1 MSSTE
6 ADVVI
11 DPQTIKELHLFE
23 AAISDVDTEVTAK
36 QYLMSR
42 SIFAARQSTIAKIPS
57 FWAVTFDNAASE
69 LEAAVTPAD
78 LEVFSAALT
87 SVEVTRPE
95 IPAAAQPSDMGL
107 DKFGEPRSL
116 QFTFRFAENAWFS
129 DTELTKTFYF
139 RYGKDGSAGLVSEP
153 IKINWKSAEKDLTQG
168 LSDAA
173 LAFWNVQKATPSQQL
188 DGVLANDA
196 RHARDAA
203 AKQLPQYQALAKKLE
218 DNVEGAL
225 SFFNFFSYR
234 GRWISAAEH
243 AQAKAELLAKRKAA
257 HSGDE
262 MADDEEEDDDD
273 DEDFTEEAV
282 ETFPAGHEVAVT
294 IAEDIYPNAI
304 DYFMGNTID
313 SDIEIGDDDEDDEDE
328 EMEG

>member
-1 MSSTE
+1 MSSSE

-42 SIFAARQSTIAKIPS
+42 DIFAARQKTIAKIPS

-95 IPAAAQPSDMGL
+95 IPASAKPSDLGL

-116 QFTFRFAENAWFS
+116 QFTFRFGDNEWFS
-129 DTELTKTFYF
+129 DKELTKAFYF

-153 IKINWKSAEKDLTQG
+153 IKINWKSPAKDLTQG

-173 LAFWNVQKATPSQQL
+173 LAFWNAQKADPSQKL

-203 AKQLPQYQALAKKLE
+203 AKNLPEYQSLAKKLE
-218 DNVEGAL
+218 SNVEGAL

-243 AQAKAELLAKRKAA
+243 VEAKAELFAKRRAA
-257 HSGDE
+257 QAGQE
-262 MADDEEEDDDD
+262 TEEEDDDDDD

-294 IAEDIYPNAI
+294 IAEDIFPNAI

-313 SDIEIGDDDEDDEDE
+313 SDIEIDDDDDEDE

>member
-1 MSSTE
+1 MSSSE

-11 DPQTIKELHLFE
+11 SPETIKELHLFE

-42 SIFAARQSTIAKIPS
+42 DIFAARQKTIAKIPS

-69 LEAAVTPAD
+69 LEAAVTPSD

-95 IPAAAQPSDMGL
+95 IPASAKPSDLGL

-116 QFTFRFAENAWFS
+116 QFTFRFADNEWFS
-129 DTELTKTFYF
+129 DKELTKIFYF

-153 IKINWKSAEKDLTQG
+153 IKINWKSPAKDLTQG

-173 LAFWNVQKATPSQQL
+173 LAFWNAQKANPSQKL
-188 DGVLANDA
+188 NEVLANDA

-203 AKQLPQYQALAKKLE
+203 AKNIPEYQTLAKKLE
-218 DNVEGAL
+218 SNVEGAL

-243 AQAKAELLAKRKAA
+243 GEAKAELLAKRTAA
-257 HSGDE
+257 QNGQDME
-262 MADDEEEDDDD
+262 EDDDDDDD

-294 IAEDIYPNAI
+294 IAEDIFPNAI
-304 DYFMGNTID
+304 DYFMGSPID
-313 SDIEIGDDDEDDEDE
+313 SDIELDEDDDEDE

>member
-1 MSSTE
+1 MSSSD
-6 ADVVI
+6 ADVLI
-11 DPQTIKELHLFE
+11 EPQTIKELHLFE

-42 SIFAARQSTIAKIPS
+42 DIFAARQKTIAKIPS

-69 LEAAVTPAD
+69 LEAAVTQTD

-87 SVEVTRPE
+87 SLEVTRPE
-95 IPAAAQPSDMGL
+95 IPASAKASDLGL

-116 QFTFRFAENAWFS
+116 QFTFRFSDNKWFS
-129 DTELTKTFYF
+129 DKELTKTFYF

-153 IKINWKSAEKDLTQG
+153 IKIHWKSSETDLTQG

-173 LAFWNVQKATPSQQL
+173 LAFWQAQKANPSQNL

-203 AKQLPQYQALAKKLE
+203 AKELPEYKSLAKMLE

-234 GRWISAAEH
+234 GRWISNAEH
-243 AQAKAELLAKRKAA
+243 TQAKAELLARRHAA
-257 HSGDE
+257 ITNEVDE
-262 MADDEEEDDDD
+262 DDEDDD

-294 IAEDIYPNAI
+294 IAEDIFPNAI

-313 SDIEIGDDDEDDEDE
+313 SDIDIDEDDDEDE

>member
-1 MSSTE
+1 MSSSD

-11 DPQTIKELHLFE
+11 DPQTIKQLHLLE
-23 AAISDVDTEVTAK
+23 SAISDVDTEVTAK

-42 SIFAARQSTIAKIPS
+42 DIFAARQKTISQIPS
-57 FWAVTFDNAASE
+57 FWAVAFDNAASE
-69 LEAAVTPAD
+69 LEATVTPAD

-95 IPAAAQPSDMGL
+95 IPAAATASDMGL

-116 QFTFRFAENAWFS
+116 RFTFRFADNEWFADS
-129 DTELTKTFYF
+129 ELAKTFYF
-139 RYGKDGSAGLVSEP
+139 RYGKDGSAGLVSDP
-153 IKINWKSAEKDLTQG
+153 IKIHWKSADKDLTQG
-168 LSDAA
+168 LTDLA
-173 LAFWNVQKATPSQQL
+173 LAFWNAQKADASQNL

-203 AKQLPQYQALAKKLE
+203 AKKLPQYQALADKLS
-218 DNVEGAL
+218 NNGEGAL

-243 AQAKAELLAKRKAA
+243 VQAKAELLAKRKAA
-257 HSGDE
+257 QAGDE
-262 MADDEEEDDDD
+262 MEEEEDDDEDD

-294 IAEDIYPNAI
+294 IAEDIFPNAI

-313 SDIEIGDDDEDDEDE
+313 SDLELDDDDDEDE

>member
-1 MSSTE
+1 MSSSD

-42 SIFAARQSTIAKIPS
+42 DIFAARQKTIAKIPS

-95 IPAAAQPSDMGL
+95 IPASAKPSDLGL

-116 QFTFRFAENAWFS
+116 QFTFRFGDNEWFS
-129 DTELTKTFYF
+129 DKELTKTFYF

-153 IKINWKSAEKDLTQG
+153 IKINWKSPEKDLTQG

-173 LAFWNVQKATPSQQL
+173 LAFWSAQKADASQKL

-203 AKQLPQYQALAKKLE
+203 AKKIPEYQSLAKKLE
-218 DNVEGAL
+218 SNVEGAL

-243 AQAKAELLAKRKAA
+243 VEAKAELLAKRKAA
-257 HSGDE
+257 QSGNE
-262 MADDEEEDDDD
+262 MEEEDDDSDD

-294 IAEDIYPNAI
+294 IAEDIFPNAI

-313 SDIEIGDDDEDDEDE
+313 SDIEIDDDDDEDE

>member
-1 MSSTE
+1 MSSPDE
-6 ADVVI
+6 VVI

-36 QYLMSR
+36 QYLMTR
-42 SIFAARQSTIAKIPS
+42 DIFAARQNTIAKIPS
-57 FWAVTFDNAASE
+57 FWAETFDNASTE

-78 LEVFSAALT
+78 LEIFSAALT
-87 SVEVTRPE
+87 SLEVSRPE
-95 IPAAAQPSDMGL
+95 IPADAKPSDMGIE
-107 DKFGEPRSL
+107 KFGEPRSL
-116 QFTFRFAENAWFS
+116 RFTFRFKENDWFS
-129 DTELTKTFYF
+129 DKELAKTFFF

-153 IKINWKSAEKDLTQG
+153 VKINWKSPEKDLTQG

-173 LAFWNVQKATPSQQL
+173 LAFWAAQKGNASQNL

-203 AKQLPQYQALAKKLE
+203 AKQMPEYKALAKKLE
-218 DNVEGAL
+218 DNVTGAL

-243 AQAKAELLAKRKAA
+243 IEAKAELLAKRKAA
-257 HSGDE
+257 QAGQDMDE
-262 MADDEEEDDDD
+262 DDEDEDDD

-294 IAEDIYPNAI
+294 IAEDIFPNAI
-304 DYFMGNTID
+304 DYFMGSTID
-313 SDIEIGDDDEDDEDE
+313 SDIDIDDDDDEDE

>member
-1 MSSTE
+1 MSSPD

-23 AAISDVDTEVTAK
+23 AAISDVETEVTAK

-42 SIFAARQSTIAKIPS
+42 DIFAARQKTIAKIPS

-95 IPAAAQPSDMGL
+95 IPATAKPTDLGL

-116 QFTFRFAENAWFS
+116 QFTFRFADNEWFA
-129 DTELTKTFYF
+129 DKELTKTFYF
-139 RYGKDGSAGLVSEP
+139 RFGKDGSAGLVSEP
-153 IKINWKSAEKDLTQG
+153 IKINWKSAGKDLTQG
-168 LSDAA
+168 LTDAA
-173 LAFWNVQKATPSQQL
+173 LAFWNAQKANPSQKL

-203 AKQLPQYQALAKKLE
+203 AKTLPEYQALAKKLE
-218 DNVEGAL
+218 SNVEGAL

-243 AQAKAELLAKRKAA
+243 VEAKAEVLAKRAA
-257 HSGDE
+257 AQAGTE
-262 MADDEEEDDDD
+262 MAEDEDEDDDD

-313 SDIEIGDDDEDDEDE
+313 SDIDLDEDDDEDE

>member
-1 MSSTE
+1 MSSSD

-42 SIFAARQSTIAKIPS
+42 DIFAARQKTIAKIPS

-95 IPAAAQPSDMGL
+95 IPASAKASDLGL

-116 QFTFRFAENAWFS
+116 QFTFRFGDNEWFS
-129 DTELTKTFYF
+129 DKELTKTFFF

-153 IKINWKSAEKDLTQG
+153 IKINWKSPEKDLTQG

-173 LAFWNVQKATPSQQL
+173 LAFWNAQKADASQKL
-188 DGVLANDA
+188 DGVLANEA

-203 AKQLPQYQALAKKLE
+203 AKKITEYQSLAKKLE
-218 DNVEGAL
+218 SNVEGAL

-243 AQAKAELLAKRKAA
+243 VEAKAELLTKRKAA
-257 HSGDE
+257 QAGNE
-262 MADDEEEDDDD
+262 MEEDDDDNDD

-294 IAEDIYPNAI
+294 IAEDIFPNAI

-313 SDIEIGDDDEDDEDE
+313 SDIEIDDDDDEDE

>member
-1 MSSTE
+1 MSSTD
-6 ADVVI
+6 ADVVVT
-11 DPQTIKELHLFE
+11 PETIKELHLFE
-23 AAISDVDTEVTAK
+23 AAISDVDTEITAK

-42 SIFAARQSTIAKIPS
+42 DIFAARQKTIAKIPS
-57 FWAVTFDNAASE
+57 FWAVTFDNAATE
-69 LEAAVTPAD
+69 LEAAVTAAD
-78 LEVFSAALT
+78 LEVFAAALT

-95 IPAAAQPSDMGL
+95 IPASAKPSDMGL

-116 QFTFRFAENAWFS
+116 QFTFRFGDNEWFA
-129 DTELTKTFYF
+129 DKELTKTFYF

-153 IKINWKSAEKDLTQG
+153 IKIHWKSAEKDLTKG

-173 LAFWNVQKATPSQQL
+173 LAFWHAQKANPSQNL

-203 AKQLPQYQALAKKLE
+203 AKKMPEYQSLAKKLE
-218 DNVEGAL
+218 DDVDGNQ

-243 AQAKAELLAKRKAA
+243 AEARAELLAKRKRAQA
-257 HSGDE
+257 GQEMDE
-262 MADDEEEDDDD
+262 DEDDDEEDD

-294 IAEDIYPNAI
+294 IAEDIFPNAI
-304 DYFMGNTID
+304 DYFMGNSMD
-313 SDIEIGDDDEDDEDE
+313 SDIEIDDEDEDE

>member
-1 MSSTE
+1 MSSTD
-6 ADVVI
+6 ADVLI

-42 SIFAARQSTIAKIPS
+42 DIFAARQKTIDKIPS
-57 FWAVTFDNAASE
+57 FWAVTLDNAASE
-69 LEAAVTPAD
+69 LEAAVTAKD

-95 IPAAAQPSDMGL
+95 IPASAKASDLGL
-107 DKFGEPRSL
+107 EKFGEPRSL
-116 QFTFRFAENAWFS
+116 QFTFRFGTNKWFS
-129 DTELTKTFYF
+129 DKELTKIFYF

-153 IKINWKSAEKDLTQG
+153 IKINWKSAQTDLTQG

-173 LAFWNVQKATPSQQL
+173 LVFWNAQKANPSQNL

-203 AKQLPQYQALAKKLE
+203 AKELPEYKSLAKKLE

-243 AQAKAELLAKRKAA
+243 VEAKAELLARRKAA
-257 HSGDE
+257 INNEVDE
-262 MADDEEEDDDD
+262 DDDDDD

-294 IAEDIYPNAI
+294 IAEDIFPNAI

-313 SDIEIGDDDEDDEDE
+313 SDIDLDEDDDDEDE

>member
-1 MSSTE
+1 MSSSE

-42 SIFAARQSTIAKIPS
+42 DIFAARQKTIAKIPS

-69 LEAAVTPAD
+69 LEAAVTPSD

-95 IPAAAQPSDMGL
+95 IPASAKPSDVGL

-116 QFTFRFAENAWFS
+116 QFTFRFGDNEWFS
-129 DTELTKTFYF
+129 DKELTKIFYF

-153 IKINWKSAEKDLTQG
+153 IKINWKSPEKDLTQG

-173 LAFWNVQKATPSQQL
+173 LAFWNAQKADPSQKL

-203 AKQLPQYQALAKKLE
+203 AKNLPEYQSLAKKLE
-218 DNVEGAL
+218 DGADGTL

-243 AQAKAELLAKRKAA
+243 GEAKAELLAKRKAA
-257 HSGDE
+257 QAGQDMDE
-262 MADDEEEDDDD
+262 DDEDDDD
-273 DEDFTEEAV
+273 EEDFTEEAV

-313 SDIEIGDDDEDDEDE
+313 SDIDIDDDDDEDE

>member
-1 MSSTE
+1 MSSSE
-6 ADVVI
+6 ADVLI

-42 SIFAARQSTIAKIPS
+42 DIFAARQKTIAKIPS

-69 LEAAVTPAD
+69 LEARRRHPR
-78 LEVFSAALT
+78 
-87 SVEVTRPE
+87 RPR
-95 IPAAAQPSDMGL
+95 GL

-116 QFTFRFAENAWFS
+116 QFTFRFGDNEWFS
-129 DTELTKTFYF
+129 DKELTKVFYF

-153 IKINWKSAEKDLTQG
+153 IKINWKSPAKDLTQG

-173 LAFWNVQKATPSQQL
+173 LAFWNAQKANASQKL

-196 RHARDAA
+196 RHTRDAA
-203 AKQLPQYQALAKKLE
+203 AKDIPEYQSLAKKLE
-218 DNVEGAL
+218 SNVEGAL

-243 AQAKAELLAKRKAA
+243 VEAKAELFAKRKAA
-257 HSGDE
+257 QAGQE
-262 MADDEEEDDDD
+262 IEEDDEDDDD

-294 IAEDIYPNAI
+294 LAEDIFPNAI

-313 SDIEIGDDDEDDEDE
+313 SDIEIDDDDDEDE

>member
-1 MSSTE
+1 MSS
-6 ADVVI
+6 ADEVVI

-23 AAISDVDTEVTAK
+23 AAISDIDTEVTAK
-36 QYLMSR
+36 QYLMTR
-42 SIFAARQSTIAKIPS
+42 DIFAARQKTISKIPS
-57 FWAVTFDNAASE
+57 FWAVTFDNAATE
-69 LEAAVTPAD
+69 LEAAVTPND
-78 LEVFSAALT
+78 LKIFSNALT
-87 SVEVTRPE
+87 AVEVTRPE
-95 IPAAAQPSDMGL
+95 VPASAKASDMGI

-116 QFTFRFAENAWFS
+116 QFTFRFAENEWIA
-129 DTELTKTFYF
+129 DKELVKTFYF

-153 IKINWKSAEKDLTQG
+153 IKINWKSPDKDQTQG

-173 LAFWNVQKATPSQQL
+173 LAFWNAQKGNGSQKL
-188 DGVLANDA
+188 DGVLDNEA

-203 AKQLPQYQALAKKLE
+203 AKEMPEYKALAKKLQ
-218 DNVEGAL
+218 DNVAGAL

-243 AQAKAELLAKRKAA
+243 AEAKAELLSKRKAA
-257 HSGDE
+257 QAGQDMDE
-262 MADDEEEDDDD
+262 DDDDEDDD

-294 IAEDIYPNAI
+294 LAEDIYPNAI

-313 SDIEIGDDDEDDEDE
+313 SDIDLDEDDEDEDE

>member
-1 MSSTE
+1 MSTSD

-42 SIFAARQSTIAKIPS
+42 DIFAARQKTIAKIPS

-95 IPAAAQPSDMGL
+95 IPASARPSDLGL

-116 QFTFRFAENAWFS
+116 QFTFRFGDNEWFA
-129 DTELTKTFYF
+129 DKALTKTFYF

-153 IKINWKSAEKDLTQG
+153 IKIGWKSPEKDLTQG

-173 LAFWNVQKATPSQQL
+173 LAFWNAQKADASQKL

-196 RHARDAA
+196 RHTRDAA
-203 AKQLPQYQALAKKLE
+203 AKKVPEYQSLAKKLE
-218 DNVEGAL
+218 NNVEGAL

-243 AQAKAELLAKRKAA
+243 VEAKAELLAKRKAA
-257 HSGDE
+257 QAGTE
-262 MADDEEEDDDD
+262 MEEDDDDNDD

-294 IAEDIYPNAI
+294 IAEDIFPNAI

-313 SDIEIGDDDEDDEDE
+313 SDSDLDLDEDEDE

>member
-1 MSSTE
+1 MSSSD

-42 SIFAARQSTIAKIPS
+42 DIFAARQKTIAKIPS
-57 FWAVTFDNAASE
+57 FWAVTFDNAATE

-95 IPAAAQPSDMGL
+95 IPASAKPSDLGL

-116 QFTFRFAENAWFS
+116 QFTFRFGDNEWFS
-129 DTELTKTFYF
+129 DKELTKIFYF

-153 IKINWKSAEKDLTQG
+153 IKINWKSPAKDLTQG

-173 LAFWNVQKATPSQQL
+173 LAFWNAQKADASQKL

-203 AKQLPQYQALAKKLE
+203 AKELSEYKSLAKQLE
-218 DNVEGAL
+218 NNVEGAL

-243 AQAKAELLAKRKAA
+243 VEAKAELLAKRKAA
-257 HSGDE
+257 QAGQE
-262 MADDEEEDDDD
+262 MEEDDEDEDD

-294 IAEDIYPNAI
+294 IAEDIFPNAI

-313 SDIEIGDDDEDDEDE
+313 SDIEIDEDDDEDE

>member
-1 MSSTE
+1 MSSDPS
-6 ADVVI
+6 DVI
-11 DPQTIKELHLFE
+11 IAPETIKELHLFE

-42 SIFAARQSTIAKIPS
+42 DIFAARQQTISKIPS
-57 FWAVTFDNAASE
+57 FWAVTFDNAATE

-78 LEVFSAALT
+78 LELFSHALT

-95 IPAAAQPSDMGL
+95 IPVNAQPSDMGL

-116 QFTFRFAENAWFS
+116 RFTFRFSENDWFS
-129 DTELTKTFYF
+129 DSELSKTFYF

-153 IKINWKSAEKDLTQG
+153 IKINWKSPEKDLTQG
-168 LSDAA
+168 LTDAA
-173 LAFWNVQKATPSQQL
+173 LAFWHAQKSNPAQQL

-196 RHARDAA
+196 RHKRDAA
-203 AKQLPQYQALAKKLE
+203 AKEMPEYQALAKKLE
-218 DNVEGAL
+218 NNVEGSL

-243 AQAKAELLAKRKAA
+243 QQAKAELLAKRKAA
-257 HSGDE
+257 QAGQEIEED
-262 MADDEEEDDDD
+262 DDEDDD

-304 DYFMGNTID
+304 DYFMGNSID
-313 SDIEIGDDDEDDEDE
+313 SDIDIGDDDDDEDE

>member
-1 MSSTE
+1 MSSSE
-6 ADVVI
+6 ADIVI

-42 SIFAARQSTIAKIPS
+42 DIFAARQKTIAKIPS
-57 FWAVTFDNAASE
+57 FWAVTFDNAATE
-69 LEAAVTPAD
+69 LEAAVTAAD

-95 IPAAAQPSDMGL
+95 IPASATPSDVGL

-116 QFTFRFAENAWFS
+116 QFTFRFGDNEWFT
-129 DTELTKTFYF
+129 DKELTKIFYF

-153 IKINWKSAEKDLTQG
+153 IKINWKSPEKDLTKG

-173 LAFWNVQKATPSQQL
+173 LAFWNAQKANPSQNL

-203 AKQLPQYQALAKKLE
+203 AKSIPEYQTLAKKLE
-218 DNVEGAL
+218 NEVDGVL

-243 AQAKAELLAKRKAA
+243 VEAKAELLAKRKAA
-257 HSGDE
+257 QAGQDMDE
-262 MADDEEEDDDD
+262 DDEDDDD

-294 IAEDIYPNAI
+294 IAEDVYPNAI

-313 SDIEIGDDDEDDEDE
+313 SDIDLDEDDDEDE

>member
-1 MSSTE
+1 MSSSDA
-6 ADVVI
+6 ADITI

-42 SIFAARQSTIAKIPS
+42 DIFAARQKTIAKIPS

-69 LEAAVTPAD
+69 LEAAVTAAD
-78 LEVFSAALT
+78 LQVFSAALT

-95 IPAAAQPSDMGL
+95 IPASAKPSDVGL

-116 QFTFRFAENAWFS
+116 QFTFRFGPNDWFS
-129 DTELTKTFYF
+129 DSELTKTFYF

-153 IKINWKSAEKDLTQG
+153 IKIHWKSPDKDLTQG

-173 LAFWNVQKATPSQQL
+173 LAFWNAQKADASQQL

-203 AKQLPQYQALAKKLE
+203 AKKIPEYDVLAKKLE
-218 DNVEGAL
+218 NNVEGAM

-243 AQAKAELLAKRKAA
+243 VEAKAELLAKRKAA
-257 HSGDE
+257 QAGNEMDE
-262 MADDEEEDDDD
+262 DDDDDEDD

-294 IAEDIYPNAI
+294 IAEDIFPNAI

-313 SDIEIGDDDEDDEDE
+313 SDIEIDDEDEDE

>member
-1 MSSTE
+1 MSSSDN
-6 ADVVI
+6 DVVI
-11 DPQTIKELHLFE
+11 DPQTIKELQVFE

-42 SIFAARQSTIAKIPS
+42 AIFEARQRTIAKIPS
-57 FWAVTFDNAASE
+57 FWAVTFDNAAAE

-87 SVEVTRPE
+87 AVEVTRPE
-95 IPAAAQPSDMGL
+95 IPASASPSDVGL

-116 QFTFRFAENAWFS
+116 CFTFRFSENEWFS
-129 DTELTKTFYF
+129 DPVLTKTFYF
-139 RYGKDGSAGLVSEP
+139 RYGADGSAGLVSEP
-153 IKINWKSAEKDLTQG
+153 VKVHWKSSDKDLTKG
-168 LSDAA
+168 LGDAA
-173 LAFWNVQKATPSQQL
+173 LEFWRAQKADPSQQL
-188 DGVLANDA
+188 DGVLANAA

-203 AKQLPQYQALAKKLE
+203 AKKMPAYKALAARLE
-218 DNVEGAL
+218 DNAEGIV

-243 AQAKAELLAKRKAA
+243 VEAKAKLLAKRQAA
-257 HSGDE
+257 ISGSEMDE
-262 MADDEEEDDDD
+262 DEDDDD
-273 DEDFTEEAV
+273 EDEDFTEEAV

-294 IAEDIYPNAI
+294 LAEDIFPNAI
-304 DYFMGNTID
+304 DYFMGTAID
-313 SDIEIGDDDEDDEDE
+313 SDIEIDDDEDEDE

>member
-1 MSSTE
+1 MSSSD

-23 AAISDVDTEVTAK
+23 AAIADVDTEVTAK
-36 QYLMSR
+36 QYLLSR
-42 SIFAARQSTIAKIPS
+42 DIFAARQKTIAKIPS

-69 LEAAVTPAD
+69 LEAAVTPGD

-87 SVEVTRPE
+87 SLEVTRPE
-95 IPAAAQPSDMGL
+95 IPASAKPSDLGL

-116 QFTFRFAENAWFS
+116 QFTFRFADNEWFS
-129 DTELTKTFYF
+129 DKELTKIFYF
-139 RYGKDGSAGLVSEP
+139 RYGKDGSAGLVSDP
-153 IKINWKSAEKDLTQG
+153 IKINWKSPEKDLTQG

-173 LAFWNVQKATPSQQL
+173 LAFWNAQKADPSQNL

-196 RHARDAA
+196 RHARDTA
-203 AKQLPQYQALAKKLE
+203 AKKIPEYQSLAKKLE
-218 DNVEGAL
+218 SNVEGAL

-234 GRWISAAEH
+234 GRWISTAEH
-243 AQAKAELLAKRKAA
+243 VQAKAELLAKRKAA
-257 HSGDE
+257 QAGNDME
-262 MADDEEEDDDD
+262 EDDDDDDD

-294 IAEDIYPNAI
+294 IAEDIFPNAI

-313 SDIEIGDDDEDDEDE
+313 SDIEIDDDDDEDE

>member
-1 MSSTE
+1 MSSSD

-23 AAISDVDTEVTAK
+23 AAIADVDTEVTAK
-36 QYLMSR
+36 QYLLSR
-42 SIFAARQSTIAKIPS
+42 DIFAARQKTIAKIPS

-95 IPAAAQPSDMGL
+95 IPASAKPSDLGL

-116 QFTFRFAENAWFS
+116 QFTFRFGDNEWFS
-129 DTELTKTFYF
+129 DKELTKIFYF

-153 IKINWKSAEKDLTQG
+153 IKINWKSPEKDLTQG

-173 LAFWNVQKATPSQQL
+173 LAFWNAQKADPSQKL

-203 AKQLPQYQALAKKLE
+203 AKKIPEYQSLAKKLE
-218 DNVEGAL
+218 SNVEGAL

-234 GRWISAAEH
+234 GRWISTAEH
-243 AQAKAELLAKRKAA
+243 VQAKADLLAKRKAA
-257 HSGDE
+257 QAGND
-262 MADDEEEDDDD
+262 MEEDDDDNDD

-294 IAEDIYPNAI
+294 IAEDIFPNAI

-313 SDIEIGDDDEDDEDE
+313 SDIDIDDDDDEDE

>member
-1 MSSTE
+1 MSSSE
-6 ADVVI
+6 AEVVI

-23 AAISDVDTEVTAK
+23 AAISDVDVEVTAK
-36 QYLMSR
+36 QYLMTR
-42 SIFAARQSTIAKIPS
+42 DIFAARQKTIAKIPS
-57 FWAVTFDNAASE
+57 FWAVVFDNAATE

-95 IPAAAQPSDMGL
+95 VPASAKASDSGL

-116 QFTFRFAENAWFS
+116 QFTFRFSDNDWFS
-129 DTELTKTFYF
+129 DKELTKTFYF

-153 IKINWKSAEKDLTQG
+153 VKINWKSAEKDLTRG

-173 LAFWNVQKATPSQQL
+173 VAFWNAQKANPSQKL

-196 RHARDAA
+196 RHTRDAA
-203 AKQLPQYQALAKKLE
+203 AKQIPEYQSLAKALE
-218 DNVEGAL
+218 SNVEGSL

-243 AQAKAELLAKRKAA
+243 VEAKAEMLAKRKAA
-257 HSGDE
+257 HAGNE
-262 MADDEEEDDDD
+262 MEEDEEDDDD

-282 ETFPAGHEVAVT
+282 ETFPPGHEVAVT
-294 IAEDIYPNAI
+294 LAEDIFPNAI

-313 SDIEIGDDDEDDEDE
+313 SDDEIDIDDDEDE

>member
-1 MSSTE
+1 MSSTD

-42 SIFAARQSTIAKIPS
+42 EIFAARQQTIAKIPS
-57 FWAVTFDNAASE
+57 FWAVTFDNAATE
-69 LEAAVTPAD
+69 LEAAVTQHD

-87 SVEVTRPE
+87 SLEVTRPE
-95 IPAAAQPSDMGL
+95 IPASAKPSDMGL

-116 QFTFRFAENAWFS
+116 QFTFRFGDNEWFS
-129 DTELTKTFYF
+129 DKELTKTFYF

-153 IKINWKSAEKDLTQG
+153 IKINWKSPAKDLTRG

-173 LAFWNVQKATPSQQL
+173 LAFWHAQKSDPSQEL

-203 AKQLPQYQALAKKLE
+203 AKKAPEYVELAKKLE

-243 AQAKAELLAKRKAA
+243 VEAKAEMLAKRKAA
-257 HSGDE
+257 QAGQE
-262 MADDEEEDDDD
+262 MEEDDDDEDD

-294 IAEDIYPNAI
+294 IAEDIFPNAI
-304 DYFMGNTID
+304 DYFMGNHID
-313 SDIEIGDDDEDDEDE
+313 SDIELDDDDEDDEDE

>member
-1 MSSTE
+1 MSS
-6 ADVVI
+6 
-11 DPQTIKELHLFE
+11 DPQDVMISPETIRELHLFE
-23 AAISDVDTEVTAK
+23 SAISDVDTEITAK

-42 SIFAARQSTIAKIPS
+42 DIFAARQQTINKIPG
-57 FWAVTFDNAASE
+57 FWAVTLDNASSE
-69 LEAAVTPAD
+69 LEAAVTQTD
-78 LEVFSAALT
+78 LEVFVAALT
-87 SVEVTRPE
+87 SIEVTRPE
-95 IPAAAQPSDMGL
+95 IPAGAQPSDMGL
-107 DKFGEPRSL
+107 EKFGEPRSL
-116 QFTFRFAENAWFS
+116 QFTFRFSPNDWFH

-139 RYGKDGSAGLVSEP
+139 RYGKDGSAGLVSAP
-153 IKINWKSAEKDLTQG
+153 IRIHWKSPEKDLTKG
-168 LSDAA
+168 LTEAA
-173 LAFWNVQKATPSQQL
+173 LALWEAQKSNPSQQL

-203 AKQLPQYQALAKKLE
+203 AKEMPEYKNLVKMLE
-218 DNVEGAL
+218 DNAEGAI

-243 AQAKAELLAKRKAA
+243 QQAKAELIAKRNAAKA
-257 HSGDE
+257 GQDV
-262 MADDEEEDDDD
+262 EEDDDEDD

-294 IAEDIYPNAI
+294 LAEDIYPNAI

-313 SDIEIGDDDEDDEDE
+313 SDMEIDDDDDEDE

>member
-1 MSSTE
+1 MSSTD
-6 ADVVI
+6 ADVPVI

-42 SIFAARQSTIAKIPS
+42 DIFIARQKTIAKIPS
-57 FWAVTFDNAASE
+57 FWAVTFDNAATE
-69 LEAAVTPAD
+69 LEAAVTADD
-78 LEVFSAALT
+78 LEVFSSHLT

-95 IPAAAQPSDMGL
+95 IPASAKPSDVGL

-116 QFTFRFAENAWFS
+116 RFTFRFSDNEWFS
-129 DTELTKTFYF
+129 NSELTKTFYF
-139 RYGKDGSAGLVSEP
+139 RYGKDGSAGLVSDP
-153 IKINWKSAEKDLTQG
+153 IKINWKSPEKDLTRG

-173 LAFWNVQKATPSQQL
+173 LAFWNAQKADPSQKL

-203 AKQLPQYQALAKKLE
+203 AKKSPEYQSLAKKLE

-243 AQAKAELLAKRKAA
+243 VEAKAELLAKRKAA
-257 HSGDE
+257 QAGQETEED
-262 MADDEEEDDDD
+262 DDEDDD

-294 IAEDIYPNAI
+294 IAEDIFPNAI
-304 DYFMGNTID
+304 DYFMGDVID
-313 SDIEIGDDDEDDEDE
+313 SDIEIDDDDDEDE

>member
-1 MSSTE
+1 MSSTD

-42 SIFAARQSTIAKIPS
+42 DIFAARQKTIAKIPS
-57 FWAVTFDNAASE
+57 FWAVTFDNAATE

-78 LEVFSAALT
+78 LEV
-87 SVEVTRPE
+87 TRPE
-95 IPAAAQPSDMGL
+95 IPASAKPSDLGL

-116 QFTFRFAENAWFS
+116 RFTFRFADNEWFS
-129 DTELTKTFYF
+129 DKELSKTFYF

-153 IKINWKSAEKDLTQG
+153 VKVNWKSPEKDLTKG
-168 LSDAA
+168 LTDAA
-173 LAFWNVQKATPSQQL
+173 LAFWNAQKANASQQL

-203 AKQLPQYQALAKKLE
+203 AKNMPEYQALAKKLE
-218 DNVEGAL
+218 SDVVGSM

-243 AQAKAELLAKRKAA
+243 KQAKAELLAKRKAA
-257 HSGDE
+257 QAGEDVDDDD
-262 MADDEEEDDDD
+262 DDEDDD

-313 SDIEIGDDDEDDEDE
+313 SDIDLDEDDDEDE

>member
-1 MSSTE
+1 MSSPDAE
-6 ADVVI
+6 VVI

-42 SIFAARQSTIAKIPS
+42 DIFAARQKTIAKIPS

-69 LEAAVTPAD
+69 IEATVTPAD
-78 LEVFSAALT
+78 LEVFSASLT

-95 IPAAAQPSDMGL
+95 IPASAKPSDLGL

-116 QFTFRFAENAWFS
+116 QFTFRFSDNEWFA
-129 DTELTKTFYF
+129 DKELTKTFYF

-153 IKINWKSAEKDLTQG
+153 IKINWKSPAKDLTQG

-173 LAFWNVQKATPSQQL
+173 LAFWKAQKADASQKL

-203 AKQLPQYQALAKKLE
+203 AKNIPEYQALVNKLE
-218 DNVEGAL
+218 SNTEGTL

-243 AQAKAELLAKRKAA
+243 VEAKADLFAKRKAA
-257 HSGDE
+257 QAGQDMDE
-262 MADDEEEDDDD
+262 DEDEDDDD

-313 SDIEIGDDDEDDEDE
+313 SDIDLDDDDEDE

>member
-1 MSSTE
+1 MSSSE

-42 SIFAARQSTIAKIPS
+42 DIFAARQKTIAKIPS

-69 LEAAVTPAD
+69 LEAAVTPND

-95 IPAAAQPSDMGL
+95 IPASAKPSDLGL

-116 QFTFRFAENAWFS
+116 QFTFRFGPNEWFADS
-129 DTELTKTFYF
+129 ELTKTFYF

-153 IKINWKSAEKDLTQG
+153 IKINWKSPEKDLTKG

-173 LAFWNVQKATPSQQL
+173 LAFWNAQKANASQKL

-203 AKQLPQYQALAKKLE
+203 AKEIPEYKTLAKKLE
-218 DNVEGAL
+218 TDVEGSL

-243 AQAKAELLAKRKAA
+243 VEAKAEMLAKRKAA
-257 HSGDE
+257 QAGSE
-262 MADDEEEDDDD
+262 MEEDDDEDDDD

-294 IAEDIYPNAI
+294 IAEDIFPNAI

-313 SDIEIGDDDEDDEDE
+313 SDIEIDDDEDEDE

>member
-1 MSSTE
+1 MSSSE
-6 ADVVI
+6 NDVVI
-11 DPQTIKELHLFE
+11 SPETIKELHLFE

-42 SIFAARQSTIAKIPS
+42 DIFAARQKTIAKIPS

-69 LEAAVTPAD
+69 LEAAVTPSD

-95 IPAAAQPSDMGL
+95 IPASAKPSDLGL

-116 QFTFRFAENAWFS
+116 QFTFRFADNEWFS
-129 DTELTKTFYF
+129 DKELSKIFYF

-153 IKINWKSAEKDLTQG
+153 IKINWKSPAKDLTQG

-173 LAFWNVQKATPSQQL
+173 LAFWNAQKANPSQKL
-188 DGVLANDA
+188 NEVLANDA

-203 AKQLPQYQALAKKLE
+203 AKNIPEYQSLAKKLE
-218 DNVEGAL
+218 SNVEGAL

-243 AQAKAELLAKRKAA
+243 AAAKAELHAKRAA
-257 HSGDE
+257 AQNGQDME
-262 MADDEEEDDDD
+262 EDDDDDDDD

-294 IAEDIYPNAI
+294 IAEDIFPNAI

-313 SDIEIGDDDEDDEDE
+313 SDIELDEDDDEDE

>member
-1 MSSTE
+1 MSSSE

-42 SIFAARQSTIAKIPS
+42 DIFAARQKTIAKIPS

-69 LEAAVTPAD
+69 LEAAVTPSD

-87 SVEVTRPE
+87 SLEVTRPE
-95 IPAAAQPSDMGL
+95 IPASAKPSDLGL

-116 QFTFRFAENAWFS
+116 QFTFRFGDNEWFS
-129 DTELTKTFYF
+129 DKELTKIFYF
-139 RYGKDGSAGLVSEP
+139 RYGKDGSAGLVSQP
-153 IKINWKSAEKDLTQG
+153 IKINWKSPEKDLTQG

-173 LAFWNVQKATPSQQL
+173 LAFWNAQKADSSQKL

-203 AKQLPQYQALAKKLE
+203 AKNLAEYQSLAKKLE
-218 DNVEGAL
+218 SCVEGAL

-243 AQAKAELLAKRKAA
+243 VEAKAELLAKRKAA
-257 HSGDE
+257 QAGQDMDE
-262 MADDEEEDDDD
+262 DDEDEDD

-313 SDIEIGDDDEDDEDE
+313 SDIELDDDDDEDE

>member
-1 MSSTE
+1 MSSSDAE
-6 ADVVI
+6 VVI
-11 DPQTIKELHLFE
+11 SPETIKELHLFE

-42 SIFAARQSTIAKIPS
+42 DIFAARQKTIAKIPS
-57 FWAVTFDNAASE
+57 FWAVTFDNAATE
-69 LEAAVTPAD
+69 LEAAVTPSD

-95 IPAAAQPSDMGL
+95 IPASAKPSDLGL

-116 QFTFRFAENAWFS
+116 QFTFRFGDNEWFS
-129 DTELTKTFYF
+129 DKELTKTFYF

-153 IKINWKSAEKDLTQG
+153 IKIHWKSPEKDLTQG

-173 LAFWNVQKATPSQQL
+173 LAFWDAQRADASQKL

-203 AKQLPQYQALAKKLE
+203 AKKIPEYQTLAKKLE
-218 DNVEGAL
+218 SNVEGAL

-243 AQAKAELLAKRKAA
+243 VEAKAELLAKRKAA
-257 HSGDE
+257 QAGQEMDE
-262 MADDEEEDDDD
+262 DEDEDDED

-294 IAEDIYPNAI
+294 IAEDIFPNAI

-313 SDIEIGDDDEDDEDE
+313 SDIELDDDDEDE

>member
-1 MSSTE
+1 MSSTS

-11 DPQTIKELHLFE
+11 SPETIKELHLFE

-42 SIFAARQSTIAKIPS
+42 DIFAARQKTIAKIPS
-57 FWAVTFDNAASE
+57 FWAVTFDNAATE
-69 LEAAVTPAD
+69 LEAAVTAAD

-87 SVEVTRPE
+87 AVEVTRPE
-95 IPAAAQPSDMGL
+95 IPASAKPSDLGL

-116 QFTFRFAENAWFS
+116 QFTFRFGDNEWFA
-129 DTELTKTFYF
+129 DKELTKTFYF
-139 RYGKDGSAGLVSEP
+139 RHGKDGSAGLVSEP
-153 IKINWKSAEKDLTQG
+153 IKINWKSPEKDLTQG
-168 LSDAA
+168 LTDAA
-173 LAFWNVQKATPSQQL
+173 LAFWHAQKANPTQKL

-196 RHARDAA
+196 RHTRDAE
-203 AKQLPQYQALAKKLE
+203 AKKMPEYQNLAKKLE
-218 DNVEGAL
+218 NEVDGNM

-243 AQAKAELLAKRKAA
+243 VEAKAELLAKRKAA
-257 HSGDE
+257 QAGQEIDE
-262 MADDEEEDDDD
+262 DDEDDDD

-294 IAEDIYPNAI
+294 IAEDIFPNAI
-304 DYFMGNTID
+304 DYFMGNSID
-313 SDIEIGDDDEDDEDE
+313 SDIEIEDEDEDE

>member
-1 MSSTE
+1 MSSSE

-42 SIFAARQSTIAKIPS
+42 DIFAARQKTIAKIPS
-57 FWAVTFDNAASE
+57 FWAVTFDNAATE

-95 IPAAAQPSDMGL
+95 IPASAKPSDLGL

-116 QFTFRFAENAWFS
+116 QFTFRFGDNEWFS
-129 DTELTKTFYF
+129 DKELTKTFYF

-153 IKINWKSAEKDLTQG
+153 IKINWKSPAKDLTQG

-173 LAFWNVQKATPSQQL
+173 LAFWNAQKADASQKL

-203 AKQLPQYQALAKKLE
+203 AKELPEYKSLAKQLE
-218 DNVEGAL
+218 NNVEGAL

-243 AQAKAELLAKRKAA
+243 VEAKAELLAKRKAA
-257 HSGDE
+257 QAGQE
-262 MADDEEEDDDD
+262 MEEDDDDDDD

-294 IAEDIYPNAI
+294 IAEDIFPNAI

-313 SDIEIGDDDEDDEDE
+313 SDIEIDEDDDEDE

>member
-1 MSSTE
+1 MSSTD

-42 SIFAARQSTIAKIPS
+42 DIFAARQKTIAKIPS

-69 LEAAVTPAD
+69 LEAAVTQSD

-95 IPAAAQPSDMGL
+95 VPASAKASDLGL
-107 DKFGEPRSL
+107 EKFGEPRSL
-116 QFTFRFAENAWFS
+116 QFTFRFGDNKWFS
-129 DTELTKTFYF
+129 DKELTKIFYF

-153 IKINWKSAEKDLTQG
+153 IKINWKSPQTDLTQG

-173 LAFWNVQKATPSQQL
+173 LAFWHAQKTNPSQNI

-203 AKQLPQYQALAKKLE
+203 AKELPEYKSLAKQLE
-218 DNVEGAL
+218 DNVEGSL

-243 AQAKAELLAKRKAA
+243 VAAKAELLARRQAA
-257 HSGDE
+257 QAGNEVDE
-262 MADDEEEDDDD
+262 DDDDDD

-294 IAEDIYPNAI
+294 IAEDIFPNAI
-304 DYFMGNTID
+304 DYFMGNSID
-313 SDIEIGDDDEDDEDE
+313 SDIEIDDDDEDEDE

>member
-1 MSSTE
+1 MSSTD

-42 SIFAARQSTIAKIPS
+42 DIFAARQNTIAKIPS
-57 FWAVTFDNAASE
+57 FWAVTFDNAATE
-69 LEAAVTPAD
+69 LEAAVTPGD
-78 LEVFSAALT
+78 LEVFSKALT
-87 SVEVTRPE
+87 SLEVTRPE
-95 IPAAAQPSDMGL
+95 IPASAKPSDLGL

-116 QFTFRFAENAWFS
+116 RFTFRFADNEWFA
-129 DTELTKTFYF
+129 DRELSKTFYF

-153 IKINWKSAEKDLTQG
+153 IKVHWKSPDKDLTKG
-168 LSDAA
+168 LTDAA
-173 LAFWNVQKATPSQQL
+173 LAFWNAQKADPSQQL
-188 DGVLANDA
+188 DGVLANEA

-203 AKQLPQYQALAKKLE
+203 AKNMPEYQALAKKLE
-218 DNVEGAL
+218 NDVEGTL

-243 AQAKAELLAKRKAA
+243 TQAKNDLLAKRRAA
-257 HSGDE
+257 QAGEEVED
-262 MADDEEEDDDD
+262 DDEDDDDD

-313 SDIEIGDDDEDDEDE
+313 SDIDIDDDDDEDE

>member
-1 MSSTE
+1 MSSDPS
-6 ADVVI
+6 DVLI
-11 DPQTIKELHLFE
+11 APETIKELHLFE
-23 AAISDVDTEVTAK
+23 AAISDVDTEITAK

-42 SIFAARQSTIAKIPS
+42 DIFANRQQTISKIPS
-57 FWAVTFDNAASE
+57 FWAVTFDNAATE

-95 IPAAAQPSDMGL
+95 IPASAKPSDMGL

-116 QFTFRFAENAWFS
+116 QFTFRFSENEWFS
-129 DTELTKTFYF
+129 DKELTKIFYF

-153 IKINWKSAEKDLTQG
+153 IKINWKSPEKDLTQG
-168 LSDAA
+168 LTDAA
-173 LAFWNVQKATPSQQL
+173 LTLWNAQKSNPSQQL

-203 AKQLPQYQALAKKLE
+203 AKQLPEYQALVKKLE
-218 DNVEGAL
+218 TSVEGTI

-243 AQAKAELLAKRKAA
+243 NEAKAELLAKRKAA
-257 HSGDE
+257 QAGQDV
-262 MADDEEEDDDD
+262 DEEDDDD
-273 DEDFTEEAV
+273 EDEDFTEEAV

-304 DYFMGNTID
+304 DYFMGNSID
-313 SDIEIGDDDEDDEDE
+313 SDIEIDDDEDEDE